1 MPKTLRKTRKPAKT
15 EGLRERN
22 RRATLQRI
30 ADVGME
36 LFLANGFDATTLD
49 EIAAAAGISR
59 RTFFYYFRSKD
70 DILLAHIAGYDDALR
85 ASIRDHPSAGE
96 PIDVVREALL
106 EMSARFQ
113 TSRTVAISRLIRES
127 EVLSSRK
134 HRNDLHREQVVY
146 ETLCELWPGKDRRD
160 RLRLVAMAASGAL
173 RIAVDAWLEQGG
185 KRQLTKY
192 VQDAFANL
200 KAAI

>member
-1 MPKTLRKTRKPAKT
+1 MPDTLTKS

-22 RRATLQRI
+22 RRETLQRI
-30 ADVGME
+30 TDVGME

-59 RTFFYYFRSKD
+59 RTFFYYFKSKD
-70 DILLAHIAGYDDALR
+70 DILLAHIAGYDDALK
-85 ASIRDHPSAGE
+85 ASIRDHAAAGA
-96 PIDVVREALL
+96 PIDVVRDALL
-106 EMSARFQ
+106 DISARFQ
-113 TSRTVAISRLIRES
+113 TSRTVAISRLIRDS
-127 EVLSSRK
+127 EVLSSRR

-185 KRQLTKY
+185 RRQLTKY
-192 VQDAFANL
+192 VQEAFANL

>member
-1 MPKTLRKTRKPAKT
+1 MPETPRKTRKPAKT

-85 ASIRDHPSAGE
+85 ASIRDHTSAGE

-192 VQDAFANL
+192 VEDAFANL